1 MANSKRYWSGMD
13 ELHETEAFKTIQ
25 GQEFQESQSV
35 DDFLSDE
42 RLESTHTGRRD
53 FLKFMGFGLTAAT
66 LAACETP
73 VIKSIPY
80 TNKPEEVTPGVA
92 NFYASTY

>member
-1 MANSKRYWSGMD
+1 MANTKRYWSGLD

-25 GQEFQESQSV
+25 EHEFPESKSV
-35 DDFLSDE
+35 DEFLSDE

-53 FLKFMGFGLTAAT
+53 FLKFMGFSLTAAT

-73 VIKSIPY
+73 VVKSIPY
-80 TNKPEEVTPGVA
+80 TNKPGEVTPGVA
-92 NFYASTY
+92 NH